1 MKRIGLTGGVGSGK
15 SQVLDRLTVRWNVPV
30 IHTDLVARAVME
42 PGQEG
47 LRQVVAA
54 LGDSFLNPDGSL
66 CRPALARL
74 IFQDP
79 QARETVD
86 RITHP
91 LVWKLVQEELD
102 CLDGQGTAAA
112 VVESAVFSCEAAA
125 MFDEIWYVWA
135 PEEVRT
141 LRLMESRG
149 YSEERC
155 RSMIASQD
163 SDQEFRA
170 LAGRVIDNS
179 GSWEETA
186 AEIDKVMEELLYS
199 LAPSQSAVSQPENKG

>member
-1 MKRIGLTGGVGSGK
+1 M
-15 SQVLDRLTVRWNVPV
+15 

-47 LRQVVAA
+47 LRQVVEA

-102 CLDGQGTAAA
+102 CLDGQGTVAA
-112 VVESAVFSCEAAA
+112 VVESAVFSREAAA

>member
-1 MKRIGLTGGVGSGK
+1 MKRIGVTGGVGSGK

-47 LRQVVAA
+47 LRQ
-54 LGDSFLNPDGSL
+54 DGSL

-74 IFQDP
+74 IFQDS

-102 CLDGQGTAAA
+102 RLDGQGTAAA